1 MKEIDDQCSKL
12 CIRKP
17 RSSGQQPSVLH
28 VTRKGT
34 NKQLEEFT
42 WTKVLEEMRERA
54 PDVLDF
60 LCAISIPKLK
70 DTDKQVAPLCVA
82 YGILLNNRWR
92 ELNLIQKVITTLFGV
107 GNCTAK
113 VYQLCLLF
121 KNILLYPM
129 I

>member
-1 MKEIDDQCSKL
+1 
-12 CIRKP
+12 
-17 RSSGQQPSVLH
+17 VLH